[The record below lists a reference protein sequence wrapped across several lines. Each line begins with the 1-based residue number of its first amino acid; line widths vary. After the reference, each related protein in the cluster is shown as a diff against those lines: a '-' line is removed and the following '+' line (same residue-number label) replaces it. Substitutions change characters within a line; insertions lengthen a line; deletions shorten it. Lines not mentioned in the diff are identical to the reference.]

1 MNEHDTRFD
10 EAMRDLHREAL
21 AAVSPATRQ
30 RLRAARTGAARPR
43 HGGAWALGASVAAV
57 AALAI
62 GLQLGPLPAGRGPA
76 TAAPPS
82 ATAARGAAPSTP
94 VADAGDVAT
103 LDENPDLYL
112 WLASNDADLIALEN

>member
-10 EAMRDLHREAL
+10 EAMRDLHRQAL

-30 RLRAARTGAARPR
+30 RLRTARTGAARPR
-43 HGGAWALGASVAAV
+43 HGGAWALGASVATV

-62 GLQLGPLPAGRGPA
+62 ALQLGPLPLRGPA
-76 TAAPPS
+76 TASPPG
-82 ATAARGAAPSTP
+82 ATAAGGAAPSTP

-112 WLASNDADLIALEN
+112 WLASSDADLVALEN

>member
-1 MNEHDTRFD
+1 MNEQDTRFD
-10 EAMRDLHREAL
+10 EAMRDLHRQAL
-21 AAVSPATRQ
+21 GAVSPATRQ
-30 RLRAARTGAARPR
+30 RLRAARSGAARPR

-62 GLQLGPLPAGRGPA
+62 ALQLGRLPERGPA
-76 TAAPPS
+76 TATPPG

-94 VADAGDVAT
+94 VTDAGDVAT

-112 WLASNDADLIALEN
+112 WLASSDADLVALEN